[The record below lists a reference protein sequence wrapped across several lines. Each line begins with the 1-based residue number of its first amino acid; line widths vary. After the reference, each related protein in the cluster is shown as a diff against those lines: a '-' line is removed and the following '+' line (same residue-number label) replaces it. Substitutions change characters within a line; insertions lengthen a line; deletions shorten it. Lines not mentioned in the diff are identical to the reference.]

1 MVVKKRPTLLISTEG
16 YLFKVSLTTI
26 MTNKKAMATQSE
38 HVSLFLK
45 SVIVCDCNVMDLNIS
60 GVVCSSSLS

>member
-1 MVVKKRPTLLISTEG
+1 MVKKRPTLLIPTEG

-45 SVIVCDCNVMDLNIS
+45 SVIVCDCYVIMDLNIS